1 MFAITVT
8 FTVRAGQ
15 VDFFLPLVH
24 QNARTS
30 MTKEPGCIQ
39 FDVCYDKARPNMVF
53 LYEVYD
59 NEAAFQAHLAS
70 AHYAEFQK
78 AVVDMVSHKDI
89 HSYARVLR

>member
-8 FTVRAGQ
+8 FTIRAGQ

-24 QNARTS
+24 QNARTAMS
-30 MTKEPGCIQ
+30 AEPGCIQ

-59 NEAAFQAHLAS
+59 SEASFQAHLAS
-70 AHYAEFQK
+70 DHYAKFQT
-78 AVVDMVSHKDI
+78 AVGDMVSHKDI
-89 HSYARVLR
+89 HSYAKVLR